1 MTMRVKQTLLVA
13 GFLMA
18 LIVSA
23 KADVDI
29 IYSGK
34 LTQLPKSALFALT
47 PSNRALVFQPGRN
60 LFRLWGADI
69 SGTSRPVE
77 VPDVEYHC
85 RRVGEVLARNFGRAF
100 IVECNSGGIDLSG
113 LLIRQ
118 GLALE
123 ICSETGNNYGTCSQR
138 KDAK

>member
-18 LIVSA
+18 VVGSA

-34 LTQLPKSALFALT
+34 LTQLPKSALFSLT
-47 PSNRALVFQPGRN
+47 PSNKALVFQPGRN

-69 SGTSRPVE
+69 SGTKLPVE
-77 VPDVEYHC
+77 ILDFEYRC
-85 RRVGEVLARNFGRAF
+85 RHVGEVLARDFGRAF
-100 IVECNSGGIDLSG
+100 IVDCRSGGIDLSG
-113 LLIRQ
+113 LLIRK
-118 GLALE
+118 GLAKE
-123 ICSETGNNYGTCSQR
+123 ICSETGNDYGTCFQR
-138 KDAK
+138 KDVK